1 MFRYKLNLAVKL
13 NNVFILKKMSGLS
26 HPDLFYS
33 KFKINKFIPLQ
44 INDTRFPDT
53 ITMAYIDLVGS
64 WSDPG
69 TRDIILVRAAPRG
82 NQQEN

>member
-1 MFRYKLNLAVKL
+1 MVK
-13 NNVFILKKMSGLS
+13 FILKNESIS
-26 HPDLFYS
+26 FRIYFII
-33 KFKINKFIPLQ
+33 FKINEFISLQ
-44 INDTRFPDT
+44 INDTRFPDA